1 MLEQRILTS
10 IIGIPIMIT
19 SLYWGGVYWQ
29 ILVFLLVLV
38 GLLEFARMGGPGIH
52 LDYLLVAGLSYL
64 LLTYS
69 GMDSTRLILWFLFQT
84 LYYLIRSAFSGNNC
98 FASAP
103 NLLGVFYVAV
113 LYSFLWTVRHTFG
126 LSWTIFGLLVTWLT
140 DTGAY
145 FGGTRHGKHQLAPN
159 ISPNKSIEGALIG
172 SLSGVLTGLVYAML
186 SGQSL
191 LAVGALAFVLSI
203 AGQLG
208 DLVESAMKRER
219 AVKDTGSILPGHGGI
234 LDRFDSVAFVFP
246 LLFIILTLFAPR
258 GF

>member
-1 MLEQRILTS
+1 MAYR
-10 IIGIPIMIT
+10 
-19 SLYWGGVYWQ
+19 Y
-29 ILVFLLVLV
+29 
-38 GLLEFARMGGPGIH
+38 
-52 LDYLLVAGLSYL
+52 
-64 LLTYS
+64 
-69 GMDSTRLILWFLFQT
+69 
-84 LYYLIRSAFSGNNC
+84 
-98 FASAP
+98 
-103 NLLGVFYVAV
+103 
-113 LYSFLWTVRHTFG
+113 
-126 LSWTIFGLLVTWLT
+126 
-140 DTGAY
+140 GAY

-219 AVKDTGSILPGHGGI
+219 AVKDTGTILPGHGGI

-246 LLFIILTLFAPR
+246 LLFIILTLFASR